1 MADAVVPDATKTK
14 LEAIMQTMIALQK
27 GTLRLTSSLCL
38 VFNSHGLH
46 TTFTV
51 GFCWL
56 APSHDVPVSHVCTR
70 LVLTISSHEE
80 PRWRG
85 TDSRVRG
92 FCLPPGFV
100 FCLCA
105 RLHAP
110 LPAPT
115 LLRLSVW
122 VPPGKRPPRR

>member
-1 MADAVVPDATKTK
+1 
-14 LEAIMQTMIALQK
+14 MQTMIALQK
-27 GTLRLTSSLCL
+27 GMLRLTSSPCL
-38 VFNSHGLH
+38 VFNSCGLH

-51 GFCWL
+51 GCCWR
-56 APSHDVPVSHVCTR
+56 APSHDMPVSHVCTC
-70 LVLTISSHEE
+70 LVLAKSSHEG

-110 LPAPT
+110 LWAPT
-115 LLRLSVW
+115 LLRLSLW
-122 VPPGKRPPRR
+122 VPSGKRPPRR